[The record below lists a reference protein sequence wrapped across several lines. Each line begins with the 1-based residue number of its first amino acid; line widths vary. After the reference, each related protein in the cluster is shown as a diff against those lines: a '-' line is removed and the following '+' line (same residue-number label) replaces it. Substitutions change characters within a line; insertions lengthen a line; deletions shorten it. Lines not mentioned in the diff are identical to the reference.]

1 MLEQSATLYF
11 GPWYRR
17 SPSFDAT
24 RRAGCTAYDIYNH
37 MYLPGYYDDPD
48 VEYRLL
54 NEGVTMWDVG
64 VERTVEVS
72 GPDADKLIDMITCR
86 DLTKCKVKQG
96 KYMLVTAPDGGIVND
111 PVLLHVDE
119 NRWWMQLAD
128 SDAGLYA
135 LGVLAASGL
144 NAKVTLPDVHPM
156 QVQGPLSAK
165 TLEKLV
171 GSAIYDIKYY
181 WCENFTIDGIPV
193 LISRTGW
200 TAIPGFEVNLL
211 DYSRGDDLWDAVA
224 GAGEEFGIKPI
235 APCEARRIEGGIFN
249 YGSDMTL
256 NDTPL
261 HVMGLERLV
270 EDQPQDYIGK
280 KALEELQAKG
290 VDRKLVASISRAT
303 SSAPSCRGTGTSS
316 ATGRRSGTSPTPCGR
331 RASSETSGSCGCRST
346 WRTPARSSRSR
357 RSTARRSR
365 ASRLR
370 SRSSTHARRRPRRRW
385 RSYLRRG
392 TARRGTRTQ
401 CRSRRRSSDCPRSL
415 PLFGRSVGAARSP
428 AGGYGVSPKIVL
440 GAPEPCR
447 FRGPPITIQPPVV
460 GIASRFV
467 RFSSVN
473 RCFRRVRNVS
483 KNVGSLPGSG
493 PKVSVPSAPRFAS
506 TPLWISHRTAAF
518 ENPGWRNR
526 PAALPQL

>member
-1 MLEQSATLYF
+1 VTNERPEMLEQSATLYF

-17 SPSFDAT
+17 SPYFDAT

-48 VEYRLL
+48 VEYALL

-86 DLTKCKVKQG
+86 DLTKCAVKQG
-96 KYMLVTAPDGGIVND
+96 KYMIVTAPDGGIVND

-135 LGVLAASGL
+135 LGVLGASGL

-181 WCENFTIDGIPV
+181 WCENFSIDGIPV

-256 NDTPL
+256 DDTPL

-270 EDQPQDYIGK
+270 EDQPQDYMGK
-280 KALEELQAKG
+280 AALEALKTKG
-290 VDRKLVASISRAT
+290 VDRKLVGLDLPGDQLRAELSRTWDVVRDGTTVGRVTDAVWSPGLGRNIGFVWVPIDMAEPGTKLEIHTEHGTTIEGTTASI
-303 SSAPSCRGTGTSS
+303 PFVD
-316 ATGRRSGTSPTPCGR
+316 
-331 RASSETSGSCGCRST
+331 
-346 WRTPARSSRSR
+346 
-357 RSTARRSR
+357 
-365 ASRLR
+365 
-370 SRSSTHARRRPRRRW
+370 PRKK
-385 RSYLRRG
+385 
-392 TARRGTRTQ
+392 A
-401 CRSRRRSSDCPRSL
+401 
-415 PLFGRSVGAARSP
+415 
-428 AGGYGVSPKIVL
+428 
-440 GAPEPCR
+440 
-447 FRGPPITIQPPVV
+447 
-460 GIASRFV
+460 
-467 RFSSVN
+467 
-473 RCFRRVRNVS
+473 
-483 KNVGSLPGSG
+483 
-493 PKVSVPSAPRFAS
+493 
-506 TPLWISHRTAAF
+506 
-518 ENPGWRNR
+518 
-526 PAALPQL
+526 PAAALA

>member
-17 SPSFDAT
+17 SPYFDAT

-48 VEYRLL
+48 VEYALL

-72 GPDADKLIDMITCR
+72 GPEADKLIDMITCR
-86 DLTKCKVKQG
+86 DLTKCAVKQG
-96 KYMLVTAPDGGIVND
+96 KYMIVTAPDGGIVND

-135 LGVLAASGL
+135 LGVLGASGL

-181 WCENFTIDGIPV
+181 WCENFSIDGIPV

-211 DYSRGDDLWDAVA
+211 DYSRGDDLWNAVA

-256 NDTPL
+256 DDTPL
-261 HVMGLERLV
+261 HVMGLERLI
-270 EDQPQDYIGK
+270 EDQPQDYMGK
-280 KALEELQAKG
+280 AALEALKAKG
-290 VDRKLVASISRAT
+290 VDRKLVGLDLPGDQLRAELSRAWDVVRDGKTVGRVTDAVWSPGLGRNIGFVWVPIDMADPGTKLEIHTEHGTTIEGTTASI
-303 SSAPSCRGTGTSS
+303 PFVD
-316 ATGRRSGTSPTPCGR
+316 
-331 RASSETSGSCGCRST
+331 
-346 WRTPARSSRSR
+346 
-357 RSTARRSR
+357 
-365 ASRLR
+365 
-370 SRSSTHARRRPRRRW
+370 PRKE
-385 RSYLRRG
+385 
-392 TARRGTRTQ
+392 A
-401 CRSRRRSSDCPRSL
+401 
-415 PLFGRSVGAARSP
+415 
-428 AGGYGVSPKIVL
+428 
-440 GAPEPCR
+440 
-447 FRGPPITIQPPVV
+447 
-460 GIASRFV
+460 
-467 RFSSVN
+467 
-473 RCFRRVRNVS
+473 
-483 KNVGSLPGSG
+483 
-493 PKVSVPSAPRFAS
+493 
-506 TPLWISHRTAAF
+506 
-518 ENPGWRNR
+518 
-526 PAALPQL
+526 PAAALA